1 MSDDKTKRA
10 PQDANRVS
18 LNEDYEVR
26 YWTERFGVSKEI
38 LAQAVK
44 AVGNGVQ
51 AVEAHLAKDK
61 RRDHAR

>member
-10 PQDANRVS
+10 PQDKTRIS

-26 YWTERFGVSKEI
+26 YWTKRLGISKEV
-38 LAQAVK
+38 LAAAVK
-44 AVGNGVQ
+44 AAGNEVQ
-51 AVEAHLAKDK
+51 SVEAHLAKDK